1 MIFLKPPSFIYP
13 GKLLC
18 TCPHRHEKRVNQAT
32 LVRTPVWVKH
42 GCAAALRL
50 YNSPL
55 QSHSCTYLHL
65 KLPSAPAVC
74 YYGHCRL
81 SLRASLKGTSV
92 SILRG
97 KGKHYFVNFCTYI
110 YPASPGV
117 EPATFL
123 SKVCFSTTAPKWVE
137 PCWGSQEVTK
147 LHILI
152 DLFHS
157 KCLHLSY
164 QYKYRWN
171 YTPNCPEKR
180 SNQAK

>member
-1 MIFLKPPSFIYP
+1 MILRLIFLKPPSSFIYP

-18 TCPHRHEKRVNQAT
+18 TCPHRPEKQVNQAT
-32 LVRTPVWVKH
+32 LVKN
-42 GCAAALRL
+42 
-50 YNSPL
+50 NSPL
-55 QSHSCTYLHL
+55 QSHSCIYLHR
-65 KLPSAPAVC
+65 KLPSITAVC
-74 YYGHCRL
+74 YYGHWR
-81 SLRASLKGTSV
+81 LRASLKGTSV
-92 SILRG
+92 LILRD

-157 KCLHLSY
+157 KYLHLPY

-171 YTPNCPEKR
+171 YTPTPIYYLT
-180 SNQAK
+180 SILLH